1 MSEFKKIFLI
11 TYFLK
16 SRKLSDRSIQELA
29 SAIFNA
35 PKHLIFSLL
44 IVMNKYTFFGTIGE
58 DWIQKLVKSDPDR
71 QEKLI
76 SSFDLVR
83 DIIGCRG
90 AKLQKKDVNLI
101 NKLFQQEI
109 QSFALFFENYM
120 LLDLPVTIENI
131 DSFKKDKS
139 EKIYRY
145 KREVEINGK
154 IYNILDILNTN
165 KGKIIAKEYRLEKLI
180 LFPTSSEV
188 EK

>member
-16 SRKLSDRSIQELA
+16 KRDLSDRSIQELA

-35 PKHLIFSLL
+35 RKDLL
-44 IVMNKYTFFGTIGE
+44 FPLLVTMNKYTFFGTIGE
-58 DWIQKLVKSDPDR
+58 VWIQKLVKSDPDR

-76 SSFDLVR
+76 NSFDLVR

-90 AKLQKKDVNLI
+90 AKLSKKDVNLI
-101 NKLFQQEI
+101 SKLFQQEV
-109 QSFALFFENYM
+109 QAFGLFFENYM
-120 LLDLPVTIENI
+120 LLDLPVTTENI
-131 DSFKKDKS
+131 DSFKRDKS

-145 KREVEINGK
+145 KREVEINDK
-154 IYNILDILNTN
+154 IYNVLDILNKK

-180 LFPTSSEV
+180 LFPTS
-188 EK
+188 

>member
-16 SRKLSDRSIQELA
+16 NRELSDRSIQELA

-35 PKHLIFSLL
+35 PKHLLFPLL
-44 IVMNKYTFFGTIGE
+44 IIMNKYTFFGTIGE

-76 SSFDLVR
+76 HSFDLTR

-90 AKLQKKDVNLI
+90 AKLKKKDVNLI
-101 NKLFQQEI
+101 SKLFQQEI
-109 QSFALFFENYM
+109 QAFALFFENYM
-120 LLDLPVTIENI
+120 LLDLPITIENI
-131 DSFKKDKS
+131 DNFKRDKS

-154 IYNILDILNTN
+154 VYNVLDILDKP
-165 KGKIIAKEYRLEKLI
+165 KGKLIAKEYRLEKLI
-180 LFPTSSEV
+180 LFPTS
-188 EK
+188 